1 MMLKYV
7 NKAKTAPE
15 NKTAINL
22 PQKSNTLFF
31 LLNIEIKPAMTQE
44 CMDRS
49 THSNKTQNI
58 THLPFSL
65 CAHGPVWLPWWR
77 LQHRHSHT
85 STEPNGHI
93 IYPQSNAALP
103 CLHIFPMCVCSP
115 MTETSYSIRNRA
127 SWPLCISMVKASAC
141 FSLFKGIPS
150 MLNTRSPA
158 FKVPSLEEH
167 ERRKREGGGEVK
179 HRRPAQDAH
188 TSVEAPV
195 TVNH

>member
-31 LLNIEIKPAMTQE
+31 LLNIEIKPAMIQE

-77 LQHRHSHT
+77 LQHRHSRSQMATLFTLRATLPYHA
-85 STEPNGHI
+85 STYSP
-93 IYPQSNAALP
+93 
-103 CLHIFPMCVCSP
+103 CVCAHPWQRRHTQSGTGLP
-115 MTETSYSIRNRA
+115 GRSA
-127 SWPLCISMVKASAC
+127 SAWSKRRHASLCLKASRLC
-141 FSLFKGIPS
+141 SILGLQPSKCPLWRNTKG
-150 MLNTRSPA
+150 
-158 FKVPSLEEH
+158 
-167 ERRKREGGGEVK
+167 EREKGGGGGVK